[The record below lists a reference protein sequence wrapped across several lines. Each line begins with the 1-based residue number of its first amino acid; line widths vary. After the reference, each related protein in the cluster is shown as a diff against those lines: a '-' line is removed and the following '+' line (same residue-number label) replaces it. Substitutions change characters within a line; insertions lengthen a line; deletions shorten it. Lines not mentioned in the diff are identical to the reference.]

1 MYTQNFTR
9 NRFGLVLLPWNI
21 YTYKKGE
28 YQEIIHKEKKGA
40 NNKMIIVTICPD
52 SHVSATHTTQYYDP
66 ALKRWSSRGMY
77 IRSLYLKR
85 LSGNQ
90 RGETGLL
97 VTCVSHHMT
106 DMQLSNDVRKHLVEI
121 NDVRIGD
128 AFDLINC
135 ELKITVV
142 GATVETARAIAV
154 CFVRVKYY
162 LKFVCSKRN

>member
-1 MYTQNFTR
+1 MY
-9 NRFGLVLLPWNI
+9 
-21 YTYKKGE
+21 
-28 YQEIIHKEKKGA
+28 
-40 NNKMIIVTICPD
+40 M
-52 SHVSATHTTQYYDP
+52 
-66 ALKRWSSRGMY
+66 
-77 IRSLYLKR
+77 RSLYLKR

-90 RGETGLL
+90 QGETGLL

-142 GATVETARAIAV
+142 GLRLKLRARLL
-154 CFVRVKYY
+154 FV
-162 LKFVCSKRN
+162 LSG